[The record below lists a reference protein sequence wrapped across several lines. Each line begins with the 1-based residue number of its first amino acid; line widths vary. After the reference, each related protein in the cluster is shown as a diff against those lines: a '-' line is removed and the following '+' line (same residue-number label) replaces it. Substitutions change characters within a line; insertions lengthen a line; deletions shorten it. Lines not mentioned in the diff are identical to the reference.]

1 MSDSIFVQ
9 YIWLVPAVSLLAAVI
24 TAIAGNR
31 WLKQQAWLPCML
43 AAAFGA
49 VWSALALVVV
59 AQADEPVAFVPVLE
73 WLTVSDLRVAYELLV
88 DPLSALMLFMVTFVG
103 SLIVA
108 FASWY
113 MAHEE
118 GYARFFSEVA
128 LFLFSMTSLVLVAN
142 LLMLYVFWELVGLC
156 SYLLIG
162 FYYTRPC
169 AAAAAKKAFVVNRIG
184 DFGFALGIF
193 LIWVTCGTLSYR
205 QVLAVDQGLQQLTA
219 AGPAVL
225 TTVCLLLFCGAVGK
239 SAQFP
244 LHVWL
249 PDAMEGPTPVS
260 ALIHA
265 ATMVTAGVY
274 MVARFTPLFAQA
286 AGVGTVVLVIGC
298 VTAFIA
304 AFTALTQTDFKRIL
318 AYSTIS
324 QLGYMFMAL
333 GIGTVAGAVAAIF
346 HVFTHAF
353 FKALLFLGSGSVM
366 HATGGELNVWRMGG
380 LRKYLPVTH
389 WTFLCAALAL
399 AGFPLLSGFWSK
411 DAILATVWQASGAA
425 TQLAGAVGLI
435 TAALT
440 AFYIGRAYFL
450 VFWGEPRDRAI
461 EEQVEH
467 YVRDEAHGPPEPLI
481 MKAPL
486 IVLAVGSVLVG
497 AVIALAFGGLVPFL
511 AGAYGVE
518 PLAHA
523 TAEHDAHG
531 HAWGMML
538 LSAVV
543 ALAGLGLAYV
553 FYGQPSPWPDRLA
566 EQLAPL
572 YRISVNKFWLDEL
585 GLILVVRPML
595 AIAAACRVLDNVLV
609 DGLVHAVAAV
619 PAWFARLALRPM
631 HNGLVPFYALA
642 MLLGL
647 AVILTLV
654 LFQIQGG

>member
-1 MSDSIFVQ
+1 MLDSVFVQ
-9 YIWLVPAVSLLAAVI
+9 NIWLVPAVCLVACVVTAA
-24 TAIAGNR
+24 AGR
-31 WLKQQAWLPCML
+31 WLRSLAWLPCML
-43 AAAFGA
+43 AAGFAA
-49 VWSALALVVV
+49 VWAFLALVVV
-59 AQADEPVAFVPVLE
+59 ARAEQPVAFVPVFD
-73 WLTVSDLRVAYELLV
+73 WLTVSELRVSYELLV

-118 GYARFFSEVA
+118 GYARFFAEVS

-162 FYYTRPC
+162 FYYTRPS

-184 DFGFALGIF
+184 DFGFALGVF
-193 LIWVTCGTLSYR
+193 LIWATCGTLGYR
-205 QVLAVDQGLQQLTA
+205 FVLDPEQGVQQLVA

-225 TTVCLLLFCGAVGK
+225 GTACFLLFCGAVGK

-274 MVARFTPLFAQA
+274 MVARFMPLFSEAVNVA
-286 AGVGTVVLVIGC
+286 TLVLVVGGL
-298 VTAFIA
+298 TAFIA

-333 GIGTVAGAVAAIF
+333 GAGSVVGAVAAVF

-366 HATGGELNVWRMGG
+366 HATGGELNIWRMGG
-380 LRKYLPVTH
+380 LRKYLPLTH
-389 WTFLCAALAL
+389 WTFLCGALAL

-411 DAILATVWQASGAA
+411 DAILAAVWHSPGTTARVATV
-425 TQLAGAVGLI
+425 VGLV

-440 AFYIGRAYFL
+440 AFYIGRAYFV
-450 VFWGEPRDRAI
+450 VFWGEPRDREI
-461 EEQVEH
+461 EEHVEQ
-467 YVRDEAHGPPEPLI
+467 YVRDEVHGPPEPLRMSI
-481 MKAPL
+481 PL
-486 IVLAVGSVLVG
+486 VALAAGSVVVG
-497 AVIALAFGGLVPFL
+497 ALLALGFGGLEPFL
-511 AGAYGVE
+511 AHSYGISAE
-518 PLAHA
+518 AHSG
-523 TAEHDAHG
+523 EHG
-531 HAWGMML
+531 HAWGIMAVGSLAAVGGL
-538 LSAVV
+538 LVAYLFYAVP
-543 ALAGLGLAYV
+543 GD
-553 FYGQPSPWPDRLA
+553 WPERIA
-566 EQLAPL
+566 RQLSPL
-572 YRISVNKFWLDEL
+572 YEVSANRFWMDEL
-585 GLILVVRPML
+585 GMALVVRPML
-595 AIAAACRVLDNVLV
+595 AIAQMCRIVDNVLV

-619 PAWFARLALRPM
+619 PAWFARLVLRPM
-631 HNGLVPFYALA
+631 HNGVVPFYALA